1 MKLNKI
7 AASLGF
13 AAALG
18 LSATTANAHVQF
30 FFPQTNF
37 EDDNI
42 DFFID
47 NNGDGLIGVGDRLV
61 SVFEITKTFGS
72 GDESV
77 FGPGDELTG
86 IIDTIVTVAQPTGF
100 GPTYFEFAYNPTGLF
115 AGTPGAIAG
124 AWYQAAGAD
133 LNLITGSCLSLA
145 ECITQATNGTNIFNV
160 GFTGDPDEYFSLL
173 GANDPDLV
181 RAGDPN
187 VSFTNG
193 SYAFGIIENN
203 TGLEFGP
210 ISCFPNSFSGAP
222 LGKCNPAIT
231 GGDGFAQLVGS
242 GSILGGSDL
251 PAGLV
256 ADGAFGRSD
265 FDFGVRPLQVPEP
278 GSLAL
283 LGLALAG
290 LSLVRRKS

>member
-47 NNGDGLIGVGDRLV
+47 NNNNNIIDVGDRLV
-61 SVFEITKTFGS
+61 SVFEITKTFGN
-72 GDESV
+72 GGEHT

-86 IIDTIVTVAQPTGF
+86 IIDTLVSAAIPIPITGQ
-100 GPTYFEFAYNPTGLF
+100 TYFEFTYNPTGFF

-124 AWYQAAGAD
+124 AYYQAAGAD

-145 ECITQATNGTNIFNV
+145 ACLTQASNGAEFLTV
-160 GFTGDPDEYFSLL
+160 GFTGDADEYFSLL
-173 GANDPDLV
+173 GANDPAVV

-187 VSFTNG
+187 TSFTTG

-210 ISCFPNSFSGAP
+210 ISCFPNQFSAT
-222 LGKCNPAIT
+222 LGKCTA
-231 GGDGFAQLVGS
+231 GDGFVQLVGS
-242 GSILGGSDL
+242 GSILGGNDL
-251 PAGLV
+251 PGGLV

-265 FDFGVRPLQVPEP
+265 FDFGVRPLVVPEP

-283 LGLALAG
+283 LGLALTG
-290 LSLVRRKS
+290 LSLVRRKR

>member
-18 LSATTANAHVQF
+18 LSATAANAHVQF

-47 NNGDGLIGVGDRLV
+47 NNNNNIIDVGDRLV
-61 SVFEITKTFGS
+61 SVFEITKTFGN
-72 GDESV
+72 GGEHV

-86 IIDTIVTVAQPTGF
+86 IIDTLVSAAVPIPFTGQ
-100 GPTYFEFAYNPTGLF
+100 TYFEFEYNPTGFF

-124 AWYQAAGAD
+124 AYYQAAGAN
-133 LNLITGSCLSLA
+133 LNLITGSCLTLA
-145 ECITQATNGTNIFNV
+145 ACIGQATDGANFLTV
-160 GFTGDPDEYFSLL
+160 GFTGDADEYFSLL
-173 GANDPDLV
+173 GANDPAVV

-187 VSFTNG
+187 TSFTTG

-203 TGLEFGP
+203 TGLQFGP
-210 ISCFPNSFSGAP
+210 ISCFPNQFSTT
-222 LGKCNPAIT
+222 LGKCTA
-231 GGDGFAQLVGS
+231 GDGFVQLVGS
-242 GSILGGSDL
+242 GSILGGNDL
-251 PAGLV
+251 PGGLV
-256 ADGAFGRSD
+256 RDGAFGRSD
-265 FDFGVRPLQVPEP
+265 FDFGVRPLVVPEP

-283 LGLALAG
+283 LGLALTG
-290 LSLVRRKS
+290 LSLVRRKR